1 MLIISNID
9 MLPPPTLQMVV
20 RIGGKEESGQSTINE
35 EKDGGRAEGKP
46 MRDSGREGGIEEEE
60 A

>member
-1 MLIISNID
+1 
-9 MLPPPTLQMVV
+9 MVV
-20 RIGGKEESGQSTINE
+20 RIGGKEESGQSTISE
-35 EKDGGRAEGKP
+35 EKDGGRAEGKL

>member
-1 MLIISNID
+1 MLILTCYPPIS
-9 MLPPPTLQMVV
+9 PALQMVV
-20 RIGGKEESGQSTINE
+20 RIGGKEESGQLTITNE

-46 MRDSGREGGIEEEE
+46 MRDCGREGGIEEEE